1 MGARPLKRAVQ
12 TVIEDPMA
20 EKLLSGEIMA
30 GDKVSAGM
38 RGGEVVFTVK
48 GRKTVPAM
56 AEAAG
61 EEAPDGLE

>member
-30 GDKVSAGM
+30 GDTVSAGM

-48 GRKTVPAM
+48 DRKTVPAM

-61 EEAPDGLE
+61 EEASDGLE